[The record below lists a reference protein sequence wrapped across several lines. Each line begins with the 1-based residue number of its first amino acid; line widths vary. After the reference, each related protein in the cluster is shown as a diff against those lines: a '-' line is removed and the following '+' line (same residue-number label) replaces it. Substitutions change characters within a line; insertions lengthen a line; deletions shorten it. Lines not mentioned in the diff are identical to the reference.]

1 MMKKNKILE
10 THQNLDNNITSI
22 VKKNPMILIK
32 VTNIEY
38 DGPHE
43 PSKNGKDH
51 LCFGQCM

>member
-1 MMKKNKILE
+1 MKKNKILE